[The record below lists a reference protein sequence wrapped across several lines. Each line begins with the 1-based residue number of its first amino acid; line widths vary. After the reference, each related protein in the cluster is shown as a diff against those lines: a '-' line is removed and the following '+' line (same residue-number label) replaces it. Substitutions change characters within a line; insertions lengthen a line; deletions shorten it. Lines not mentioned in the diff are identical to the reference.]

1 MLFAIMDAAQNGLD
15 RVPTQS
21 VDLLDCRL
29 KTANVLHQNSSIR
42 LISHL
47 EDIHGRN

>member
-1 MLFAIMDAAQNGLD
+1 MLIAIMGAAQNGLD
-15 RVPTQS
+15 QEPTQS
-21 VDLLDCRL
+21 VDFLDCRP
-29 KTANVLHQNSSIR
+29 KTVNVLGQNLPIR

>member
-1 MLFAIMDAAQNGLD
+1 MLFAIMDAAPNGLD
-15 RVPTQS
+15 QVPTQD
-21 VDLLDCRL
+21 VDFLDCPP
-29 KTANVLHQNSSIR
+29 KTVNVLHQSLSIR